1 VVKAALVLASL
12 APALVV
18 AEDELPILDDIWNPG
33 SKIQR
38 GDMAGDTEVSTE
50 HSDLDDPSLFGEDYS
65 GDGEGKDECWEYCH
79 PDVRNPDGVE
89 CNHCPSPE
97 EPSRWREVAD
107 LGIGTVQCSTDLASL
122 SYDLSDLIEVGWVD
136 ENWHLEMSFS
146 SDSDLLEPHKS
157 KEYEISTEPE
167 SYKNRSLKAEIT
179 GLCSSYQYNV
189 CLQLIKDE
197 SLKTEPFCQVCM
209 PKGPPP
215 ENPSSISVDGGITYM
230 DVHWERVS
238 LKCPDLVYQVL
249 INGSMMESTKEGTDQ
264 TRKWVSGIDMQ
275 MSRLEPGLHNIS
287 VRTLNIDGESPGEL
301 SYVTYETFEVT
312 PPTMLDPITTI
323 ENGQLQTEIMWEHS
337 MNFKERELTKQ
348 WYSVILNNMSSVDTE
363 GEVLDSHE
371 LHVEA
376 DETSLMVNLSMAEGW
391 NTTFSVVTHLG
402 DVDSAATDPARLFPD
417 YVRPGPP
424 QQVIIQ
430 HEVVEGSL
438 RAVVN
443 WQYELPLGEGFDGL
457 KMLVH
462 LKDGEGELL
471 DTKEVDWPATSVE
484 LELNPSL
491 PWETNISLQTAVLNS
506 ALEEAGERKL
516 FGGEMEL
523 LPPKEGSVKVE
534 HRVTQDGGLEAIIS
548 WENNMDPVFDHLQT
562 VVEVT
567 DGETGYLTN
576 TKRVDFPANSVVI
589 GLEEVQA
596 WASNF
601 TIYTT
606 VMGGRG
612 EATEEQPLFSDLP
625 LSPPDMVQVETVI
638 EEGIL
643 KAVVSWNN
651 TVMDGDLTTKEFN
664 TEVKLL
670 DKEDNILDTITV
682 PYPDTG
688 FSYELKDIPWDVR
701 FILTTLGKEEEGE
714 SSFPKALFSDNVD
727 LTVPEDISL
736 QHGVENNVLKAT
748 LSWKPVPEAF
758 DRLVTVVK
766 LYDKEEEL
774 YDLPKFMPAG
784 ESSLVIEHGKP
795 WAVKWGRL
803 YTLTTC
809 VKSATEEIADDCGEE
824 TAKQPLFPNHLLQSP
839 KNIRVEHGF
848 DAEVQSAFAVVQW
861 ENTIMDEFEG
871 LATLFNSWV
880 PDPDDHNV
888 DLGDSS
894 ARRRRQTENS
904 SPLPPGHYR
913 PQLFRYSETSKQ
925 IYLIDVDQ
933 RTMFSLQA
941 VINDSVM
948 VLGEESD
955 PQPLF
960 DESLVK
966 IGPPSGVEVQQVIEN
981 GTLTSTVNWS
991 PSPLNPPTKM
1001 TIYPGEE
1008 GKEPIRTID
1017 LDPSETETSLDLDA
1031 SLPADA
1037 TFTLASSFKPGQW
1050 EEGERQRLF
1059 LTFPTG
1065 ETSSQPHVLSG
1076 RTSGMLELTPPV
1088 ITTITVL
1095 PSSNSSA
1102 SMARVEWNHTTEEF
1116 SLLHTR
1122 VSVWWE
1128 NGSLYEALDAEGTE
1142 IQLEVFGEAV
1152 IGARVSLQASVNGM
1166 VSKHSPRKLLF
1177 SEEEGL
1183 SWILMIVALCIL
1195 LLLYIIFTYFCL
1207 RRLCNRRGGMAP
1219 EKQKKSDCDAEPG
1232 TPGVYSPAR
1241 WEEKPLMGNGRSK
1254 SGLSSDAGSDHT
1266 DQSLL
1271 SEEPGERLSPG
1282 LLLLPG
1288 DSMITLNK
1296 FNEDDDDGFFLGGF
1310 NEDGS
1315 FIGDYMDTDPET
1327 NRAVM
1332 NRLVGFQQLFSKKC

>member
-1 VVKAALVLASL
+1 
-12 APALVV
+12 
-18 AEDELPILDDIWNPG
+18 
-33 SKIQR
+33 
-38 GDMAGDTEVSTE
+38 MAGDTEVSTE
-50 HSDLDDPSLFGEDYS
+50 HSNLDDPSLFGEDY
-65 GDGEGKDECWEYCH
+65 EGSTSLVDECWDFCH
-79 PDVRNPDGVE
+79 PQTRNPDVVD
-89 CNHCPSPE
+89 CLHCPSPE
-97 EPSRWREVAD
+97 QPSRWREVAD
-107 LGIGTVQCSTDLASL
+107 LGIGTVHCSTDLAAL

-136 ENWHLEMSFS
+136 ESWHLEMSFS
-146 SDSDLLEPHKS
+146 SNSELSEPS
-157 KEYEISTEPE
+157 KTEQFEISTEPE
-167 SYKNRSLKAEIT
+167 SYKNKSLKAEIT

-215 ENPSSISVDGGITYM
+215 ENPSSITVNGGVTFM
-230 DVHWERVS
+230 DVYWEAVS
-238 LKCPDLVYQVL
+238 LKCPDLTYQVL
-249 INGSMMESTKEGTDQ
+249 INGSVMESTKEGTDQ

-275 MSRLEPGLHNIS
+275 MSTLDPGMHNIS
-287 VRTLNIDGESPGEL
+287 VRTLNTDGECPGQL
-301 SYVTYETFEVT
+301 TFVTYETFEVT
-312 PPTMLDPITTI
+312 PPTMLEPITTV
-323 ENGQLQTEIMWEHS
+323 ENGQLATEIIWEHS
-337 MNFKERELTKQ
+337 MNFKERDLTKQ
-348 WYSVILNNMSSVDTE
+348 WYSVILNNMSSVDAD

-371 LHVEA
+371 VRVEDA
-376 DETSLMVNLSMAEGW
+376 TSLMVNLSMAEGW

-402 DVDSAATDPARLFPD
+402 DVDSTATEPRRLFPD
-417 YVRPGPP
+417 SARPGSP

-462 LKDGEGELL
+462 LKDREGQLL
-471 DTKEVDWPATSVE
+471 ETKEVDWPETSVE

-491 PWETNISLQTAVLNS
+491 PWETYISLQTAVLDS
-506 ALEEAGERKL
+506 ALEETGERKL

-523 LPPKEGSVKVE
+523 KPPKEDSIRVE
-534 HRVTQDGGLEAIIS
+534 HRERDGGLEALIS

-562 VVEVT
+562 VVEVM

-589 GLEEVQA
+589 GLEEGQA

-612 EATEEQPLFSDLP
+612 EATEEQPLFSHLP
-625 LSPPDMVQVETVI
+625 LSLPDMVEVETVI
-638 EEGIL
+638 QEGTLNAI
-643 KAVVSWNN
+643 VSWNN
-651 TVMDGDLTTKEFN
+651 TMMDGALTTKEFN
-664 TEVKLL
+664 TDVKLL
-670 DKEDNILDTITV
+670 DKEDNILHKITV
-682 PYPDTG
+682 PYPDNG
-688 FSYELKDIPWDVR
+688 FSYKLTDIPWDVR
-701 FILTTLGKEEEGE
+701 FILTTQGKEEEGE
-714 SSFPKALFSDNVD
+714 SSFPKPLFSDNQE
-727 LTVPEDISL
+727 LALPKHISL
-736 QHGVENNVLKAT
+736 QHGVENNVMKAT
-748 LSWKPVPEAF
+748 LSWDPVTEVF

-766 LYDKEEEL
+766 LYDKEGEL
-774 YDLPKFMPAG
+774 YDLPQLMPAG
-784 ESSLVIEHGKP
+784 ESSLAIEHGKP

-809 VKSATEEIADDCGEE
+809 VKSATEESVDGCGEE
-824 TAKQPLFPNHLLQSP
+824 SPKEALFPNRLLQSP
-839 KNIRVEHGF
+839 KNIRVEHGY
-848 DAEVQSAFAVVQW
+848 DPEVESAFAVIQW

-871 LATLFNSWV
+871 LATQFNSWV
-880 PDPDDHNV
+880 PDF
-888 DLGDSS
+888 DLDLDLEESS
-894 ARRRRQTENS
+894 AKRRRRRQAENT

-981 GTLTSTVNWS
+981 GTLTSKVNWS
-991 PSPLNPPTKM
+991 PSPLHPPTKM

-1008 GKEPIRTID
+1008 GDEPIRTIG
-1017 LDPSETETSLDLDA
+1017 LDPSQTETSLDLDA
-1031 SLPADA
+1031 SLPHGDA
-1037 TFTLASSFKPGQW
+1037 TFTLASSFKPMHW

-1059 LTFPTG
+1059 LTFPKG
-1065 ETSSQPHVLSG
+1065 QTSYHSQEPVLSG
-1076 RTSGMLELTPPV
+1076 RTSGTMVLTPPL

-1095 PSSNSSA
+1095 PSSNSST
-1102 SMARVEWNHTTEEF
+1102 SLARVEWNHTTQQF
-1116 SLLHTR
+1116 SLLRTR
-1122 VSVWWE
+1122 VSIWRE
-1128 NGSLYEALDAEGTE
+1128 NESLYETFIAEGRE
-1142 IQLEVFGEAV
+1142 VHLEVFGEAA
-1152 IGARVSLQASVNGM
+1152 IGARVSLQASVFEV
-1166 VSKHSPRKLLF
+1166 VSDHSPRRLIF

-1315 FIGDYMDTDPET
+1315 FIGDYMDTDPDT